1 MKANSD
7 KSKQSNKATRRV
19 LAGVLCGASV
29 LSLVL
34 SLVMPPISQAI
45 ANDAQTGSTEATVAD
60 ASALGED
67 AGADENVLGEEA
79 GAGNS
84 TGKDAEN
91 QISDDA
97 EGGASEDAVTEG
109 QPSDDTKVEGDTQ
122 SADDGANGDGA
133 IALAAGN
140 ESTYT
145 INNGAELSEKLL
157 KKGLRDAK
165 GCATFELVNDIECNQ
180 EIGFEQTVDN
190 PINITLNLNGHKIKY
205 TNQSQPLFNIT
216 GGATLTIK
224 DLIKDSDS
232 EKDPE
237 KASEKVIK
245 VQELNDQGQ
254 NLNPTNYGKAAE
266 LSYNN
271 DGIPSNLTYYVTQSS
286 PSATDTTKTTET
298 LYKHSVD
305 IKGAIVA
312 CGGNENLKLININ
325 GGHFSLENGVLT
337 QEKDCHVKNLVY
349 AENES
354 TVNMN
359 GGYVCGGYCRW
370 NGAGAGISV
379 KKSTL
384 SISNGVIAGNCAP
397 SGGGVYADGSIVTVA
412 GGVISGNST
421 NSNGFG
427 GGIMAEHDGSVT
439 VSGGYITNNR
449 YANFCGKDGYGCHG
463 GAGLAAINGAHVT
476 ISDGQITGNY
486 SKEAG
491 GGVYVTD
498 QWGNGSM
505 AWLNI
510 TGGIIASNVS
520 YRSEGA
526 GIRVGQKVDA
536 FINGTKSKVYIT
548 NNTCLSR
555 FDWGGGGIFVQ
566 GDSKIAENAGRLF
579 VYNSYISSNTAGGY
593 GGGVAVCPTGK
604 TLVTN
609 TKGTAIFGNSAAN
622 SEQKANGYKSAEN
635 TGNDG
640 TPHLSAGGADDT
652 NKTEDQDAYN
662 SDKFREN
669 GHADFFLAARGHNA
683 PIAVVTGKML
693 GGGDARYSGSIEL
706 EKAINIP
713 ANGAVGVKKSI
724 GLTSG
729 VMSGVT
735 VGDKAAIQA
744 RNDAQNEATTFITG
758 NYSWDHG
765 GGIMSNG
772 DLYLGEPADAYVYPS
787 LKLKATK
794 ALINQQTKESMK
806 LDTGRFPFSF
816 SVYRKGSDGASTP
829 SWDGETFKSGG
840 CEQVKSAPN
849 NADGNI
855 TFDLSNDLSNELSK
869 QSLASDT
876 GKITYSY
883 YLVEDAG
890 NIPGVDYDHAVY
902 EINVT
907 VEYNKTLLMSVPI
920 KNDSNS
926 TKNLNVYN
934 YTIDNVSVTK
944 NPGGSANSQDHVRL
958 DDDGYY
964 SIADSGGGSTFT
976 NKYIPSVSWTPKAT
990 KVVEGGEMKEFTLQL
1005 AKDSKFQNIIGT
1017 AVTSGDGK
1025 GQTLSFKD
1033 VTDKNKTVELTYSLS
1048 DIRDS
1053 PDPGDSTGGP
1063 SKTFK
1068 YYVCEKDERSTYPHY
1083 KFDQSVYELTVVAKV
1098 DDAGITTN
1106 VTYTKIVD
1114 AEGKEIPEDKQE
1126 KKQYGEDANA
1136 GQSLP
1141 TFTNT
1146 YSTSL
1151 PLSGMSGVTLT
1162 YLAGA
1167 AVLCAAAAWMHIRRK
1182 ANAKGG
1188 KRRE

>member
-7 KSKQSNKATRRV
+7 KSKQSKKATRRV

-45 ANDAQTGSTEATVAD
+45 ANDGQ
-60 ASALGED
+60 
-67 AGADENVLGEEA
+67 AGAAEKTVMGGGSSSE
-79 GAGNS
+79 S
-84 TGKDAEN
+84 TGVENANNGDTEN
-91 QISDDA
+91 QNSD
-97 EGGASEDAVTEG
+97 ETEG
-109 QPSDDTKVEGDTQ
+109 DEADPS
-122 SADDGANGDGA
+122 
-133 IALAAGN
+133 
-140 ESTYT
+140 
-145 INNGAELSEKLL
+145 NGAEQGQPEGKLQAEDGELSDGNAVMLATEGGQTKTASTEIQTADGLKSLENASGAASFKLM
-157 KKGLRDAK
+157 
-165 GCATFELVNDIECNQ
+165 NDIETSETITLNKD
-180 EIGFEQTVDN
+180 GS
-190 PINITLNLNGHKIKY
+190 NITLDLNGHKIKH
-205 TNQSQPLFNIT
+205 TSQRRPLFNIT

-224 DLIKDSDS
+224 DT
-232 EKDPE
+232 DPE
-237 KASEKVIK
+237 KPSESVDGGK
-245 VQELNDQGQ
+245 QLNDQDQ
-254 NLNPTNYGKAAE
+254 TLDRDNYGKEAK
-266 LSYNN
+266 LVYDT
-271 DGIPSNLTYYVTQSS
+271 DGIPSSLTYYVTESS
-286 PSATDTTKTTET
+286 PSKKDTTKTTEM
-298 LYKHSVD
+298 LFKHSVE

-312 CGGNENLKLININ
+312 CDGSDGLRLINLYATN
-325 GGHFSLENGVLT
+325 SKGGTFKLESGVIT
-337 QEKDCHVKNLVY
+337 QQENTQQKQCRVDSLVY
-349 AENES
+349 AENGS
-354 TVNMN
+354 TVNMS
-359 GGYVCGGYCRW
+359 GGYVCGAFGSH
-370 NGAGAGISV
+370 AGGGIEICNNSSLNV
-379 KKSTL
+379 SG
-384 SISNGVIAGNCAP
+384 GVIAGNSAY
-397 SGGGVYADGSIVTVA
+397 SGGGVHANASTVTITN
-412 GGVISGNST
+412 GVISGNST
-421 NSNGFG
+421 LDSAGFG
-427 GGIMAEHDGSVT
+427 GGIMAEYGGSVT

-449 YANFCGKDGYGCHG
+449 YAKFCGKDGDGCHG
-463 GAGLAAINGAHVT
+463 GAGLAARNGADVA
-476 ISDGQITGNY
+476 IKGGQITGNY
-486 SKEAG
+486 SEEAG
-491 GGVYVTD
+491 GGVYVTNISY
-498 QWGNGSM
+498 QGM

-510 TGGIIASNVS
+510 TGGYIASNVS

-526 GIRVGQKVDA
+526 GIRVGQRVDA
-536 FINGTKSKVYIT
+536 MINGPKDSNGTKESTVYIT
-548 NNTCLSR
+548 NNHCMSR

-566 GDSKIAENAGRLF
+566 GDSKNAANAGRLF

-593 GGGVAVCPTGK
+593 GGGVAVCPSGK

-609 TKGTAIFGNSAAN
+609 TQGTAIFGN
-622 SEQKANGYKSAEN
+622 KSAGNEFPSKDHPN
-635 TGNDG
+635 PAYKQEGNSGNDKA
-640 TPHLSAGGADDT
+640 PHLSAGNDS
-652 NKTEDQDAYN
+652 KDQDKAAYLK
-662 SDKFREN
+662 DVFRDN
-669 GHADFFLAARGHNA
+669 GHADFFLAAHDHKT
-683 PIAVVTGKML
+683 PIAVVTGEML

-713 ANGAVGVKKSI
+713 ASGVVGVKNSI

-744 RNDAQNEATTFITG
+744 RDAAQNEATTFITG

-772 DLYLGEPADAYVYPS
+772 DLYLGVPADAYVYPS

-794 ALINQQTKESMK
+794 ALKNQQTKENMT
-806 LDTGRFPFSF
+806 LDTGQFPFSF
-816 SVYRKGSDGASTP
+816 SVYRKDSNGASTP
-829 SWDGETFKSGG
+829 SWDGETFNSGG
-840 CEQVKSAPN
+840 CKQVVSAPN

-855 TFDLSNDLSNELSK
+855 AFDLSNDLSNELSK
-869 QSLASDT
+869 QPLASDT
-876 GKITYSY
+876 GIIRYSY

-907 VEYNKTLLMSVPI
+907 VEYNKTVLMSVPMQGETD
-920 KNDSNS
+920 KFN
-926 TKNLNVYN
+926 NLNVYN
-934 YTIDNVSVTK
+934 YTIDSVDVTK
-944 NPGGSANSQDHVRL
+944 NPEGSAVSLGSVSPT
-958 DDDGYY
+958 DDYY
-964 SIADSGGGSTFT
+964 LIADSGKGSTFT

-990 KVVEGGEMKEFTLQL
+990 KVVEGGEMKAFTLQL
-1005 AKDSKFQNIIGT
+1005 AKDSCFSDEGIIGT
-1017 AVTSGDGK
+1017 AVTSGNENKQTHSFLDGNGK
-1025 GQTLSFKD
+1025 EIK
-1033 VTDKNKTVELTYSLS
+1033 LTYSLS

-1114 AEGKEIPEDKQE
+1114 AEGKKIPEDKRV
-1126 KKQYGEDANA
+1126 KKRYGEDANA

-1167 AVLCAAAAWMHIRRK
+1167 AVLCATAAWMHIRRK

-1188 KRRE
+1188 ERRE